1 MVDVSILITLDCSN
15 CCLLQNLPTTTPS
28 SRVLSVLFYI
38 YIYIYSYSYISFL
51 FFSFCFASQIVHHDV
66 IACNSLACALL
77 LFSSTL
83 FAVFWRVVCFLC
95 HFPSRR
101 AASLADGGPAPAFS
115 SLRADVACF
124 LLSCLTKVPHRC
136 HTRGF
141 PS

>member
-1 MVDVSILITLDCSN
+1 MQIMVDVSILITGVSSN
-15 CCLLQNLPTTTPS
+15 CCVHQNLPTTAPS

-38 YIYIYSYSYISFL
+38 YFL
-51 FFSFCFASQIVHHDV
+51 PFFFSFFFCFASQIIHHDV
-66 IACNSLACALL
+66 MACNSLVCALS
-77 LFSSTL
+77 LFSSRL

-115 SLRADVACF
+115 SLRADAACF

-136 HTRGF
+136 HMRGF